1 MRIKKAE
8 DFDSQKKWVLFSK
21 KKNLKSKNMKNSVI
35 IYIAIVLLFAAC
47 KKDVD
52 IFVQN
57 PVDTPNAVYV
67 MTDVGG
73 KIMDEFNTPLAEVAI
88 EIYGKNGV
96 ISTSTDENGIFLT
109 KSIEVR
115 QDRLYIK
122 ALSNGFFT
130 GSKTITVAGNAIE
143 NIEIKLLAKEFIGI
157 INSNVGGVVETEN
170 GAKVTFAPNSIMD
183 SNGSPFDGSVQVAAR
198 WLNPTSADIFHIMP
212 GNLIGEDSLGREFV
226 MATAGMMAVE
236 LFSDNFEKLNI
247 KEGSTAELRF
257 PIPSALS
264 NAVTPEI
271 PLWSFDENKG
281 IWILEGTAQLLDN
294 KYVANVTH
302 FSFWNCDALFSVV
315 NGTGKVIDANGNPV
329 ANALV
334 KIEIA
339 NSMNTR
345 SSWTN
350 SDGCFGGQLPANETL
365 EIYVCDACGDPFGV
379 VTTITTSDID
389 VTIPDIMVGTSST
402 VTQIFGS
409 VVDCDDMPV
418 TNGYVTVH
426 SGTIGQH
433 VFLDANGNFDNTF
446 LYCDDTQLKLVAV
459 DIDTEKMSA
468 GDTFSIAPV
477 IDAGTIQACDE
488 LAEFISFNLDG
499 VDYLYADPVD
509 VTGNFSVDEGLGFFD
524 VSQGFSFFANN
535 SDMIVGEAYPVTF
548 MMVTGINQIA
558 DYQVEVILTELGAAG
573 ELMQGTFTGTFGE
586 DAGTTHSIEGSFKVV
601 RDF

>member
-198 WLNPTSADIFHIMP
+198 WL
-212 GNLIGEDSLGREFV
+212 
-226 MATAGMMAVE
+226 
-236 LFSDNFEKLNI
+236 
-247 KEGSTAELRF
+247 
-257 PIPSALS
+257 
-264 NAVTPEI
+264 
-271 PLWSFDENKG
+271 
-281 IWILEGTAQLLDN
+281 
-294 KYVANVTH
+294 
-302 FSFWNCDALFSVV
+302 
-315 NGTGKVIDANGNPV
+315 
-329 ANALV
+329 
-334 KIEIA
+334 
-339 NSMNTR
+339 
-345 SSWTN
+345 
-350 SDGCFGGQLPANETL
+350 
-365 EIYVCDACGDPFGV
+365 
-379 VTTITTSDID
+379 
-389 VTIPDIMVGTSST
+389 
-402 VTQIFGS
+402 
-409 VVDCDDMPV
+409 
-418 TNGYVTVH
+418 
-426 SGTIGQH
+426 
-433 VFLDANGNFDNTF
+433 
-446 LYCDDTQLKLVAV
+446 
-459 DIDTEKMSA
+459 
-468 GDTFSIAPV
+468 
-477 IDAGTIQACDE
+477 
-488 LAEFISFNLDG
+488 
-499 VDYLYADPVD
+499 
-509 VTGNFSVDEGLGFFD
+509 
-524 VSQGFSFFANN
+524 
-535 SDMIVGEAYPVTF
+535 
-548 MMVTGINQIA
+548 
-558 DYQVEVILTELGAAG
+558 
-573 ELMQGTFTGTFGE
+573 
-586 DAGTTHSIEGSFKVV
+586 
-601 RDF
+601 